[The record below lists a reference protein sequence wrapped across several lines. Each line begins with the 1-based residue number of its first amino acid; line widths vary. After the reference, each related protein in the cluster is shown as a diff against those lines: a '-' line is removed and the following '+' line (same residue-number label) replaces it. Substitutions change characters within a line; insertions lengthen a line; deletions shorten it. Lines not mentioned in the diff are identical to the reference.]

1 MDRLEELRLVAAIA
15 EAGSLAAAGRRLGQ
29 APPAVTRALAAL
41 EERLGV
47 RLFERTTRKVHA
59 TEAGR
64 RLAAQA
70 RRLLHDYEEAMAE
83 AAGEARAPRGRL
95 RVAAPLVFGR
105 RHVAPIVTAFL
116 DAEPLV
122 SADLVLSDGNAD
134 LVEEGVDV
142 AVRIGALRD
151 AALVA
156 RRVGAIGRVLAASPA
171 YLARRGTPAAP
182 EDLAGHETVLF
193 SPSGAA
199 PEWRFAACTVTI
211 APRFAVNAA
220 EAAVAAAVAGRGIT
234 LALSYQVAEE
244 LADGRLVR
252 LLPEHE
258 APPSP
263 VHLVLPSARLLAPRT
278 RAFLDF
284 AAPRLSALEVLR

>member
-1 MDRLEELRLVAAIA
+1 
-15 EAGSLAAAGRRLGQ
+15 
-29 APPAVTRALAAL
+29 
-41 EERLGV
+41 
-47 RLFERTTRKVHA
+47 
-59 TEAGR
+59 
-64 RLAAQA
+64 
-70 RRLLHDYEEAMAE
+70 
-83 AAGEARAPRGRL
+83 
-95 RVAAPLVFGR
+95 
-105 RHVAPIVTAFL
+105 
-116 DAEPLV
+116 
-122 SADLVLSDGNAD
+122 
-134 LVEEGVDV
+134 
-142 AVRIGALRD
+142 VRIGALRD

-156 RRVGAIGRVLAASPA
+156 RRVGAIGCVLAASPA